1 LRAGSLSPSSREGS
15 EARKHRP
22 SGCPAI
28 STGRCS
34 WSAGRGARANAAPS
48 AKPGHPTTRSQSP
61 PYSLTAFQRQVP
73 SLPSRRNTR
82 TGATRSTTVRTPN
95 SRARRPTV
103 MNAA

>member
-34 WSAGRGARANAAPS
+34 WSAGRGARANAAPG

-61 PYSLTAFQRQVP
+61 PVLPDGLSASGSLAAF
-73 SLPSRRNTR
+73 
-82 TGATRSTTVRTPN
+82 
-95 SRARRPTV
+95 
-103 MNAA
+103 